1 MTKLND
7 AYNAWYNTALLDVS
21 KKLKK
26 EEWRSVPYK
35 NWLERGLE
43 IVESYIDP
51 DLRDSLDDGCFR

>member
-7 AYNAWYNTALLDVS
+7 AYNAWYNTALADVA

-26 EEWRSVPYK
+26 ETWKTIPYK
-35 NWLERGLE
+35 NWLERGIE
-43 IVESYIDP
+43 VVESFIDP